1 MQFKS
6 AILAALASTAIAS
19 PIVSADVPDPNQ
31 VTING
36 ITTSG
41 TGCPQGSVGK
51 FLSADRQTFTLIFDS
66 FVAQVGPGT
75 AAADGR
81 KFCQINLDLH
91 YPQGFQYSILKTIYR
106 GYAQLDAGVSGSQS
120 ATYYFSGQSAQC
132 STTSTFKGP
141 IAKNYAIEDNV
152 AVTSTVWSPC
162 GANLPINIKSQIALT
177 SSSSTAKG
185 LLTTD
190 SADGTVTWVTGIS
203 WRKCTK

>member
-1 MQFKS
+1 
-6 AILAALASTAIAS
+6 ALASTAIAS
-19 PIVSADVPDPNQ
+19 PIVSADAPDANQ
-31 VTING
+31 VTINS

-75 AAADGR
+75 AATDAR

-132 STTSTFKGP
+132 STTSNFKGP
-141 IAKNYAIEDNV
+141 TAKNYAIEDNV

-177 SSSSTAKG
+177 TSSSTAKG

-190 SADGTVTWVTGIS
+190 SADGTVTWV
-203 WRKCTK
+203 